1 MTMTIMVKVL
11 VMMRRMLII
20 NQTDPALPPP
30 APPPPLCTAG
40 MILIC
45 PHLAP
50 TMTMTLQ
57 QFHFDCRIYLLRH
70 L

>member
-1 MTMTIMVKVL
+1 MTIMVKVL
-11 VMMRRMLII
+11 VMMIGMLII

-30 APPPPLCTAG
+30 APPPPLGTAG
-40 MILIC
+40 MILIS

-50 TMTMTLQ
+50 TMTMPLW
-57 QFHFDCRIYLLRH
+57 QFHFDCRVYLLRH